1 MRIAMDAIVHEY
13 LVLSLNSVREIA
25 MKVEEEH
32 AREIATMR
40 FLERMLSLE
49 TVAHEFDPAENIDV
63 FTSTPRLICYWTK
76 IFPGKILKSSAGDE
90 HIVIEMSGNRS
101 RFFNKRWLSARL
113 RKEGARAW
121 RLIADLDG

>member
-49 TVAHEFDPAENIDV
+49 TVGHEFDPAENIDV

-101 RFFNKRWLSARL
+101 RFFRGGCRL
-113 RKEGARAW
+113 ASGRREHGRGA
-121 RLIADLDG
+121 